1 MPKIITLIPIYE
13 RLLDT
18 YGSQSWW
25 PADTPFEVML
35 GAILTQN
42 TSWTNVEKAM
52 AGLKKVC
59 ELTPES
65 ILSLPSD
72 SLEEAIRPSGYFRQK
87 AKKLVV
93 FCHFCLGEYGGDIE
107 QMKSVQIQKM
117 REQLLDLHGIGPE
130 TADSILLYALDMP
143 VFVVDTY
150 TIRLFS
156 RLGMCTEKAKYGEV
170 QSLFTKNLPPN
181 VEVFNEYH
189 ALIVRHGKEK
199 CRTNVPLCDE
209 CTLRDFCSY
218 GSMGV

>member
-1 MPKIITLIPIYE
+1 MSKTAFLEIIYQTLYK
-13 RLLDT
+13 T
-18 YGSQSWW
+18 YGPQSWW

-59 ELTPES
+59 ELRPES

-87 AKKLVV
+87 AKKLIV